1 MIEIC
6 TVGGYDEVGKNMT
19 AVNVNGRV
27 IVLDMGLYMSK
38 FIEQQ
43 GKGDVH
49 GMSARQLIKVGC
61 IPNDGVIKDW
71 WRKVDAIVPTHA
83 HLDHVGG
90 VPFLADKYDA
100 PIVATPFTLEVLER
114 QLEDNRVKLSNEFK
128 ELNPNSRFKI
138 AKGLEIEF
146 IHMTHSTPQVVTVA
160 IHTKE
165 GIILY
170 ANDFKFDSTPI
181 LGKKP
186 NFKRLREL
194 GKSGKVL
201 VLIADSTRAQEN
213 QKTPSEGVAKALLED
228 VLLGTESKGK
238 AVIVT
243 TFASHL
249 ARQKTIIQLA
259 KKMGREVVFVGRSLA
274 KYIGAGEA
282 VGIVNFSEEARILRF
297 GKQARRF
304 FSMIERKKSW
314 AKYLIVV
321 TGHQGEPNAVLSRLA
336 RDEFD
341 FRLKKEDHV
350 IFSCTVI
357 PAPVNKHNRKVLERL
372 LKKKKV
378 RIFTDLHVSGHA
390 AREDLRDLINMT
402 KPKYIIPAHGPR
414 QFRRNLLSLARE
426 MGYPRNR
433 VLMVQNGKRTVLK

>member
-27 IVLDMGLYMSK
+27 ILLDMGLYMSK

-43 GKGDVH
+43 GREDVY
-49 GMSARQLIKVGC
+49 GMSTRQLIKVGC
-61 IPNDGVIKDW
+61 IPDDGVIKDW
-71 WRKVDAIVPTHA
+71 WHKVNVIVPTHA
-83 HLDHVGG
+83 HLDHVGA

-100 PIVATPFTLEVLER
+100 PIVATPFTLEVLKE
-114 QLEDNRVKLSNEFK
+114 QLKDNRVKLSNKIK
-128 ELNPNSRFKI
+128 ELNANSRFKV
-138 AKGLEIEF
+138 ARGLEIEF
-146 IHMTHSTPQVVTVA
+146 INVTHSTPQTVMVA
-160 IHTKE
+160 IHTPQ
-165 GIILY
+165 GVVLY
-170 ANDFKFDSTPI
+170 ANDFKFDGTPV
-181 LGKKP
+181 LGRKP

-194 GKSGKVL
+194 GKKGNVIAL
-201 VLIADSTRAQEN
+201 VVESIRAHHYS
-213 QKTPSEGVAKALLED
+213 KTPSEGVARALLKD

-238 AVIVT
+238 AVVVT

-249 ARQKTIIQLA
+249 ARQKTIVQLA
-259 KKMGREVVFVGRSLA
+259 KHMGREVVFVGRSLG

-282 VGIVNFSEEARILRF
+282 VGLVDFADGARILQF
-297 GKQARRF
+297 GKQARYF
-304 FSMIERKKSW
+304 FKMIEKKKSW

-357 PAPVNKHNRKVLERL
+357 PAKVNQQNRKVLEEL

-390 AREDLRDLINMT
+390 SREDLRDLINMT
-402 KPKYIIPAHGPR
+402 KPKYIIPTHGPI
-414 QFRRNLLSLARE
+414 QFRGALLSLAQE

-433 VLMVQNGKRTVLK
+433 VPMMENGNRIVLK